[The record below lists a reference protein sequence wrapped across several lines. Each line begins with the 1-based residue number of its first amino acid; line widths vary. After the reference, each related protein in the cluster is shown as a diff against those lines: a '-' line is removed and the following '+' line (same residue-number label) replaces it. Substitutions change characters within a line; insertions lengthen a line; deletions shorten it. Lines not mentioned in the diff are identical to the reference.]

1 MPADN
6 SYDYAIIQVVPS
18 VERDERINVGVIV
31 LCRAR
36 DYLGMRYRIDEAR
49 LRALA
54 PGLDIAEV
62 EAYLRA
68 MERMSVGDPDAGPIA
83 TLSQTERF
91 HWLVSPSSTIIQVA
105 PAHSGLCDDPAAA
118 LDDLMARM
126 VV

>member
-1 MPADN
+1 VRADN

-18 VERDERINVGVIV
+18 VERGERINVGAIV

-36 DYLGMRYRIDEAR
+36 DYLGLRYVVDEAR

-54 PGLDIAEV
+54 PALDIAEV
-62 EAYLRA
+62 EAYLHG
-68 MERMSVGDPDAGPIA
+68 MERISAGDPGAGPIA
-83 TLSQTERF
+83 AFSQTERF

-118 LDDLMARM
+118 LDDVMARM
-126 VV
+126 V